1 METPEPVK
9 GDEDIDF
16 NIHSIS
22 TVDEL
27 KTRIKADFK
36 AIVPLEGVTASM
48 ENSYLTSIETSET
61 TLTRVIQQTNK
72 DPPIRVDL
80 HNVRLSEDAR
90 KTLEEENGWKK
101 FSDRYGQYFV
111 YGYKAQARFSAVCT
125 IKTNSKETRD
135 EIKTSLEV
143 GVEKAGSLS
152 ASLESQKETKKN
164 NVSIA
169 VNVEIKGNKRLSQDE
184 SNSNQQPDDG
194 NKKVGTN
201 QIEKAQEMYD
211 NFRKNF
217 KTQPHI
223 GLLCHYSALDTT
235 GIIPL
240 PQDQFAHLGSD
251 LDRMYKGLY
260 TAQIDISNSL
270 MAQAADTGRWI
281 RTLCDNIMTLKLT
294 DKEAITAIDKNVTAC
309 LLDVDKWR
317 LRNDLIED
325 VTKLKNT
332 TLPRYV
338 LFLLT
343 IMT

>member
-1 METPEPVK
+1 MKTPKHVK
-9 GDEDIDF
+9 GDQDIDF

-36 AIVPLEGVTASM
+36 ANVPLEGVTLST
-48 ENSYLTSIETSET
+48 ENSYLSSIETSET

-90 KTLEEENGWKK
+90 KMLEEENGWKK

-143 GVEKAGSLS
+143 GVEKVGSLS
-152 ASLESQKETKKN
+152 ASLESLKETKKD
-164 NVSIA
+164 NVSID
-169 VNVEIKGNKRLSQDE
+169 VNVEIKGIKGLSLDE
-184 SNSNQQPDDG
+184 SNSNKQPDEG
-194 NKKVGTN
+194 NKMFGTN
-201 QIEKAQEMYD
+201 QIEKVQEMYE
-211 NFRKNF
+211 NFKKNF

-223 GLLCHYSALDTT
+223 GLLCHYSALDIT
-235 GIIPL
+235 GRIPL
-240 PQDQFAHLGSD
+240 PQNQFAHLGLD
-251 LDRMYKGLY
+251 LERMYKGLY
-260 TAQIDISNSL
+260 TAQIDISNSP
-270 MAQAADTGRWI
+270 MAQAADTGRRI
-281 RTLCDNIMTLKLT
+281 RTLCENIMTLKLT
-294 DKEAITAIDKNVTAC
+294 DEEAIRAMDKNVTAC

-332 TLPRYV
+332 SLPGYV